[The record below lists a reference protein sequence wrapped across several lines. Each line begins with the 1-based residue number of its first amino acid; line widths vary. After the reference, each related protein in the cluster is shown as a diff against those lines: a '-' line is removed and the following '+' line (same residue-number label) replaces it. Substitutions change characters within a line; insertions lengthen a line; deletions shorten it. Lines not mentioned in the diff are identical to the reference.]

1 MAGAVQGVDER
12 PIGPGARPAERL
24 AGYATVVV
32 GGVLAGAGAVGAGWS
47 ALGVDAFDLFG
58 GAAVNAT
65 SAAERHVHRPAAPS
79 GTSSA
84 SPPCTSSRSCWP
96 GACRSCWRWRR
107 RR

>member
-24 AGYATVVV
+24 AGYATAVL

-65 SAAERHVHRPAAPS
+65 SAAKRPLHPAGTGGGGRAPRAYGS
-79 GTSSA
+79 
-84 SPPCTSSRSCWP
+84 
-96 GACRSCWRWRR
+96 
-107 RR
+107 